1 MIIDVEVWKAVAKLD
16 MSRVQKFE
24 ESTNRYNKMQ
34 TYRGMLLDL
43 ARNLKNCLGVG
54 VLTAKDRMLVY
65 LIIYILTPRSCKHA
79 QVMNKSDIK
88 MN

>member
-34 TYRGMLLDL
+34 TFRGMILDPK
-43 ARNLKNCLGVG
+43 RNPRNRLGVG
-54 VLTAKDRMLVY
+54 GLTTEDRMLV
-65 LIIYILTPRSCKHA
+65 
-79 QVMNKSDIK
+79 
-88 MN
+88 